1 MVPARLKILQTEL
14 LRSEDRSKQRTPN
27 STEKRHRKD
36 WLSWLAVLLS
46 SRLELQ
52 QKLN

>member
-1 MVPARLKILQTEL
+1 MVPARLKILHTEL
-14 LRSEDRSKQRTPN
+14 LRSEDRSKQRTRN